1 MSGTIRGRAVLLFF
15 LFFEIALLS
24 TSGDI
29 FVLLPSPSRGS
40 NQMAR
45 CLLGL
50 TLIGCPYPLI
60 NLVQSCDILACP
72 YSDHCAVV
80 VSVPIPEPIPRGPGR
95 WKLNIPFLKDDNFR
109 SSVSNFCAGW
119 CCLVRLL
126 RYWCYPFMPMTLLS
140 SPHRKHAASTA
151 DAYALFE
158 AGTCWG
164 RQHQLVCL
172 LLGVVSCRVFEVHVC
187 NSVK

>member
-1 MSGTIRGRAVLLFF
+1 MTGPVTGEDKMSGTIPGREVLLFF
-15 LFFEIALLS
+15 LFFEIAVLS
-24 TSGDI
+24 TSGDLLI
-29 FVLLPSPSRGS
+29 LLPSPCHGS

-50 TLIGCPYPLI
+50 TLIGCPYALI

-80 VSVPIPEPIPRGPGR
+80 LSVPIPEPILRGPGR
-95 WKLNIPFLKDDNFR
+95 WKLNIPFFKDDNFR
-109 SSVSNFCAGW
+109 SSVSNFWAGL

-126 RYWCYPFMPMTLLS
+126 RYRCYPFMPMTLLS
-140 SPHRKHAASTA
+140 SPHRMLLRLLMLMPLIF
-151 DAYALFE
+151 D

-164 RQHQLVCL
+164 
-172 LLGVVSCRVFEVHVC
+172 GSI
-187 NSVK
+187 S